1 MRKLF
6 LRSILLLCALM
17 IGSMNLRAEDVEI
30 FNVAGGGNV
39 PTGWTL
45 VGDNMADHWILLA
58 GGKDYIQTSAYDV
71 SAYNKI
77 TIAAQVATYKSGTS
91 PHAKIEISYDGG
103 NTFNETTIQGNPT
116 SASYVNVSY
125 ELLSTSR
132 NVVIKVSNSI
142 ASGRGLRF
150 KNFKLTGTYNNK
162 TNAELVAI
170 EDFEMIRDTEKNA
183 EDLFTIISTGSVSY
197 ESSNEDVAKV
207 VDGKLKALA
216 VGTATITISSAANN
230 DYNAGSD
237 AVIVTVKNRDAVAPE
252 GAEIGDFTKITSTA
266 ELTDGEYLIVCE
278 TENVAFNGNLTTLDA
293 TNNYINV
300 TISSNNTIA
309 PTPETNNAIFT
320 YNSTVKTLRSKSG
333 KYIGRT
339 TDSNGL
345 DAGTTA
351 LTNNISFLGIGD
363 AVIESPKGPAL
374 QYDNNSGQT
383 RFSYFKGTKKY
394 VQLFKRSTVTTYDI
408 TIGSTGYKTLISSI
422 NATLPTDVFA
432 YKAIST
438 DEGKILLT
446 SVASIKAGS
455 AYVLKGAV
463 GNHTLTMA
471 NTPEE
476 PTGNILEVSD
486 ENASNGVYVL
496 ANGSQGVGFY
506 KWTGGSLGA
515 GRAIVPASAVNS
527 TARGFL
533 GFDFEEEANTIKNVK
548 ALQTDGIY
556 YNLAGQRVAQP
567 TKGLYIVN
575 GQKIV
580 VK

>member
-1 MRKLF
+1 MRKL
-6 LRSILLLCALM
+6 LLKSILLLCFL
-17 IGSMNLRAEDVEI
+17 IIESMNLRAEDVEI

-58 GGKDYIQTSAYDV
+58 GGTDYIQTSAYDV
-71 SAYNKI
+71 SAYNKV

-142 ASGRGLRF
+142 TSGRGLRF

-170 EDFEMIRDTEKNA
+170 EDFEMFRDTEKNA
-183 EDLFTIISTGSVSY
+183 EDLFTITSTGLVSY
-197 ESSNEDVAKV
+197 ESNNEDVARV
-207 VDGKLKALA
+207 ADGKLKALA
-216 VGTATITISSAANN
+216 IGTATITISSAAND

-237 AVIVTVKNRDAVAPE
+237 AVIVTVKNRDAVTPE
-252 GAEIGDFTKITSTA
+252 GADAGDFTKIFSIA
-266 ELTDGEYLIVCE
+266 ELTDDDYLIVCE
-278 TENVAFNGNLTTLDA
+278 SENVAFNGNLSTLDA
-293 TNNYINV
+293 TNNYINI
-300 TISSNNTIA
+300 TISNNTIA
-309 PTPETNNAIFT
+309 PTTEINNAIFT
-320 YNSTVKTLRSKSG
+320 YNTTEKTLLSKSG
-333 KYIGRT
+333 KYIGRSVN
-339 TDSNGL
+339 SNGL
-345 DAGTTA
+345 DACTTA
-351 LTNNISFLGIGD
+351 LTNYISFQGTGD
-363 AVIESPKGPAL
+363 AVIESPMGPAL
-374 QYDNNSGQT
+374 QYNNKSGQT
-383 RFSYFKGTKKY
+383 RFRYYTGTQKY
-394 VQLFKRSTVTTYDI
+394 VQLYKRSAATTYDI
-408 TIGSTGYKTLISSI
+408 TIGATGYKTLISAVS
-422 NATLPTDVFA
+422 ATLPFGVSA
-432 YKAIST
+432 YKAVST
-438 DEGKILLT
+438 DEGKIQLT
-446 SVASIKAGS
+446 SVTSIKAGN
-455 AYVLKGAV
+455 AYILKGTT
-463 GNHTLTMA
+463 GNHTLTITD
-471 NTPEE
+471 TPEE
-476 PTGNILEVSD
+476 PTGNILEVST
-486 ENASNGVYVL
+486 ENTSNGVYVL

-527 TARGFL
+527 KTREFL
-533 GFDFEEEANTIKNVK
+533 GFDFSEETTTIENIKIQK
-548 ALQTDGIY
+548 TDRQFF
-556 YNLAGQRVAQP
+556 NLAGQRVTQP

>member
-1 MRKLF
+1 MRKL
-6 LRSILLLCALM
+6 LLKSTLLLCA
-17 IGSMNLRAEDVEI
+17 IIAGSMNIWAEDVEI
-30 FNVAGGGNV
+30 FNVAGGGKA

-45 VGDNMADHWILLA
+45 NADNKNDYWLLHA
-58 GGKDYIQTSAYDV
+58 VNTDYIQTSAYNV
-71 SAYNKI
+71 SAYDKVTI
-77 TIAAQVATYKSGTS
+77 TAQVATYGSGQN
-91 PHAKIEISYDGG
+91 PHARIEISYDGG
-103 NTFNETTIQGNPT
+103 TTFNEVTIQGDPT
-116 SASYVNVSY
+116 SSTYVNISY
-125 ELLSTSR
+125 DLLCKSSS
-132 NVVIKVSNSI
+132 VVIKISNSI
-142 ASGRGLRF
+142 SSGRGLRV
-150 KNFKLTGTYNNK
+150 KNIVLTGTIK
-162 TNAELVAI
+162 KADAGLLAT
-170 EDFEMIRDTEKNA
+170 EDFDMIRDTEKNA

-309 PTPETNNAIFT
+309 STPETNNAIFT

-374 QYDNNSGQT
+374 QYDNNSGQK

-548 ALQTDGIY
+548 ALQTDCIY

-567 TKGLYIVN
+567 TKGLYIVK
-575 GQKIV
+575 GKKVIV
-580 VK
+580 K